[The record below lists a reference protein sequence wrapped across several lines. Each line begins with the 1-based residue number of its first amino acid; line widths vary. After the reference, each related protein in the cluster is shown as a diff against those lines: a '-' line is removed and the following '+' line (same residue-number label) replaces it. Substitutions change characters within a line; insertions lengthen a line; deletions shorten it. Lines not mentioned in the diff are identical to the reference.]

1 MSAGVVIIGGG
12 GHAKVVIES
21 LRASGQT
28 VAVIVDADATPR
40 QVLGVPVVGDD
51 AALADLKER
60 GFSELFVA
68 LGSNRLRQKLE
79 PPITPSLPA
88 GLDPCDVPAQVLDD
102 YRLGTQDVSF
112 APPGKRLAQAPPQEE
127 LAEIARQTAL
137 DGSNNWVI
145 AGSRTATG
153 SVASPSDARRSPSAE
168 AILPRRVLRNDPGA
182 SSISFRRKCW

>member
-21 LRASGQT
+21 LRASGKT
-28 VAVIVDADATPR
+28 VAAIVDADATPR

-79 PPITPSLPA
+79 RELDQISLTSTGKLERTGITPPTST
-88 GLDPCDVPAQVLDD
+88 VP
-102 YRLGTQDVSF
+102 
-112 APPGKRLAQAPPQEE
+112 
-127 LAEIARQTAL
+127 
-137 DGSNNWVI
+137 
-145 AGSRTATG
+145 
-153 SVASPSDARRSPSAE
+153 
-168 AILPRRVLRNDPGA
+168 PR
-182 SSISFRRKCW
+182 K